1 MMEMMSAKSFGT
13 TPYNQH
19 AVKGHGTEFVMSE
32 EGNCMEGQLR
42 NLGQRQ
48 RGGQTHS
55 HLFG

>member
-13 TPYNQH
+13 IPYNQH
-19 AVKGHGTEFVMSE
+19 AVKGHGTESVMSE

-42 NLGQRQ
+42 NSGPRQ

-55 HLFG
+55 PLFG